1 MNGVLSMIKKGIF
14 VSLEGIDGC
23 GKSTLLTKLID
34 YFADSEIVTIR
45 EPGGNYISE
54 KIREV
59 LLDAV
64 NNNIFPKTEALLYAA
79 ARNQVVEEI
88 IKPALR
94 YNKIVLAD
102 RYQDSTVAYQGYGRG
117 LNLEYIDN
125 LNKLCTGGLQPDL
138 TLLLDINPQVAVSRK
153 LGTTPDRLES
163 EGIEFQNRVRKGYL
177 QLADLYPER
186 IKIINAE
193 FDPETV
199 LTQAITYLGK
209 IINIQK

>member
-1 MNGVLSMIKKGIF
+1 MIKKGIF

-34 YFADSEIVTIR
+34 HFAGSEIITIR

-88 IKPALR
+88 IKPALQ

-117 LNLEYIDN
+117 LNLEYIDS
-125 LNKLCTGGLQPDL
+125 LNRLCTGGLQPDL
-138 TLLLDINPQVAVSRK
+138 TLLLDISPQVAVSRK

-177 QLADLYPER
+177 QLANLYPER

-193 FDPETV
+193 LDPETV

-209 IINIQK
+209 IINMQK